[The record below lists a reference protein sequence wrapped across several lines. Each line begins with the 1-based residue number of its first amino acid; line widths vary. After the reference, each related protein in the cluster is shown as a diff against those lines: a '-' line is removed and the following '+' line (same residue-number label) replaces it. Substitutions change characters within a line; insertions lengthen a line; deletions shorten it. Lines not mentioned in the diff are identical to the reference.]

1 MSQQPAGSR
10 VGVDRGSPPPPADV
24 QGGHEH
30 DHDCVVP
37 HAVARL
43 LSPRAALK
51 ELEEEVCP
59 LPAR

>member
-1 MSQQPAGSR
+1 MAKTHRQLPRISR
-10 VGVDRGSPPPPADV
+10 RL